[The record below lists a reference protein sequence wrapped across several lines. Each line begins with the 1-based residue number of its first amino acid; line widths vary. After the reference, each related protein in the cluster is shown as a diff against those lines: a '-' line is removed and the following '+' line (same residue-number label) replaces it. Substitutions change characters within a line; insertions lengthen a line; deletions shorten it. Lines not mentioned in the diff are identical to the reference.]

1 MKDAIRELISKEE
14 DRAMD
19 DDISDAVA
27 TVIENKVEEYN
38 EGIDADDKVH
48 RATLPMAAE
57 VFRRGVGAYKI
68 NPESVRPSVPC
79 C

>member
-1 MKDAIRELISKEE
+1 MMTSVMQLQLVLKTRL
-14 DRAMD
+14 
-19 DDISDAVA
+19 
-27 TVIENKVEEYN
+27 EYN

-57 VFRRGVGAYKI
+57 VFKRGVGAYKI